1 MMQDATAD
9 ISALPPAAA
18 ECWQN
23 YLRTLPPKHRRR
35 QYVPDTIS
43 FGDTPALADQLAALV
58 RTGRKRATASL
69 AVEFTAQGQQLPAKG
84 DMSIVMRGNGTAA
97 AIIELTEVRQ
107 VKFAEV
113 DAAFAEDEGEGDKTL
128 AYWRSAHRDYFRRV
142 GDKLGEPFDEK
153 STKVICQRF
162 RAVWRAD

>member
-1 MMQDATAD
+1 MTESAAD
-9 ISALPPAAA
+9 VSALPPAAA

-23 YLRTLPPKHRRR
+23 FIRTLPPKHPRR
-35 QYVPDTIS
+35 QYVPDAFS

-58 RTGRKRATASL
+58 RAGRKRATASL
-69 AVEFTAQGQQLPAKG
+69 PEEFTAQGQPLPRKG

-97 AIIELTEVRQ
+97 AIIELTEVRE
-107 VKFAEV
+107 VKFGEV
-113 DAAFAEDEGEGDKTL
+113 DAAFAQDEGEGDKTL
-128 AYWRSAHRDYFRRV
+128 DSWRAAHRDYFSRV
-142 GDKLGEPFDEK
+142 GRQLGAPFDEQ